1 MHANVHLCV
10 ARVALTLLQQTCCFS
25 KRCESRSVFSVCSLT
40 DSSMAAISQDHYYPH
55 SFRVKKKSFEK
66 CVVWLQQKKLYSS
79 SGAKN
84 ASSAAHCHRHLLFEI
99 LQQSEE
105 FTLHVPHSLCKIF
118 TAVKGHHFLFSQSRR
133 HGSMKSQHTILIVFL
148 RVLLIAIGHCRW
160 LTQSLERP
168 LLSQVLR
175 VWRARKASS
184 IKYFTEEVPSRAKA
198 TQPDH
203 IETLSVCLNFLRT
216 VLLNVRIYV
225 TVITASGAEVIWWIC
240 RLSQSWNQHNN

>member
-1 MHANVHLCV
+1 MLSDYN
-10 ARVALTLLQQTCCFS
+10 RRNNLTAVRQRMPPLLPIAC
-25 KRCESRSVFSVCSLT
+25 
-40 DSSMAAISQDHYYPH
+40 
-55 SFRVKKKSFEK
+55 
-66 CVVWLQQKKLYSS
+66 
-79 SGAKN
+79 
-84 ASSAAHCHRHLLFEI
+84 HLLFEI

-105 FTLHVPHSLCKIF
+105 FTLHVPHSLYKIF
-118 TAVKGHHFLFSQSRR
+118 TAVNGRNFLFSQSRR

-148 RVLLIAIGHCRW
+148 WVLLIAIGHCRW
-160 LTQSLERP
+160 LTQALERP

-184 IKYFTEEVPSRAKA
+184 IKYFTEEVPPRAKA

-203 IETLSVCLNFLRT
+203 IETLSACLNFLRS

-225 TVITASGAEVIWWIC
+225 TVITANGAEVIWWIC